1 MRYAKKVG
9 RLKEVDIFMSMKK
22 KFDTKYS
29 LEFKTCVVCE
39 FISYWK
45 GTEKQTNSHRTV
57 NQAEKETLYQKA
69 YMYGALNRIILEKDI
84 DKSKEIC
91 YTYDNNGNILTKSV
105 NGVVTAYVYEEG
117 TDRLTSYGAETI
129 EYDGMGNLKSY
140 RIVAL
145 RRYYVRKDI
154 QRKLQ
159 KNHPF
164 QIYVS
169 ADFSPF
175 YFGDNLF
182 NYYLR

>member
-1 MRYAKKVG
+1 
-9 RLKEVDIFMSMKK
+9 MSMKK

-45 GTEKQTNSHRTV
+45 GRKNKRIRTRTV

-117 TDRLTSYGAETI
+117 RTDRLTSYGAETI

-145 RRYYVRKDI
+145 KEVLCSKRYPK
-154 QRKLQ
+154 KTS
-159 KNHPF
+159 KK
-164 QIYVS
+164 S
-169 ADFSPF
+169 SFSNIRF
-175 YFGDNLF
+175 S
-182 NYYLR
+182 